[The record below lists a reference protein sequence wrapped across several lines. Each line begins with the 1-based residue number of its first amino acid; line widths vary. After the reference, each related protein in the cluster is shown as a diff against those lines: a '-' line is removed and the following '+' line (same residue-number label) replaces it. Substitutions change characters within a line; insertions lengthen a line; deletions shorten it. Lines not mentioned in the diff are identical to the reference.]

1 VSQRVCE
8 FLGIP
13 VEGTKIITCHVGNG
27 GSITAIK
34 DGKSID
40 TSMGFTPLEGLLMGT
55 RCGDIDAGAVTYL
68 MEKEGLDTK
77 GISDYLNKKS
87 GVAGIS
93 GLSSDMR
100 DIEAADKAGVPSAV
114 LAMAMYTYKIKKY
127 IGSYI
132 AALGGVDVIVFTG
145 GVGENQTGLRGDV
158 CKELAFMGIELDE
171 EANKVRGEE
180 RVVTTENSK
189 IKVVVIPT
197 DEEFMIAS
205 DTMNLI

>member
-1 VSQRVCE
+1 
-8 FLGIP
+8 
-13 VEGTKIITCHVGNG
+13 
-27 GSITAIK
+27 
-34 DGKSID
+34 
-40 TSMGFTPLEGLLMGT
+40 MGT

-100 DIEAADKAGVPSAV
+100 DIEAADKAGVPLAV

-127 IGSYI
+127 IGAYT

-180 RVVTTENSK
+180 KVVTTENSK

>member
-1 VSQRVCE
+1 MDAWLLWERIIFRRDLEEIAFSDEQSERADDCRLALNMHAYRV
-8 FLGIP
+8 
-13 VEGTKIITCHVGNG
+13 
-27 GSITAIK
+27 
-34 DGKSID
+34 
-40 TSMGFTPLEGLLMGT
+40 
-55 RCGDIDAGAVTYL
+55 
-68 MEKEGLDTK
+68 
-77 GISDYLNKKS
+77 
-87 GVAGIS
+87 
-93 GLSSDMR
+93 
-100 DIEAADKAGVPSAV
+100 
-114 LAMAMYTYKIKKY
+114 KKY
-127 IGSYI
+127 IGAYT

-158 CKELAFMGIELDE
+158 CKELAYMGIELDE